1 MLKVLN
7 VLGYI
12 SLVTVYF
19 FVLNFLLSFDFTL
32 QIINILIIIAV
43 ICINRFAIKG
53 RKYMGIRILVSL
65 IVITILSR
73 TLYYSYVFISGNVFK
88 NQIEAIYDEKGNEIL
103 TGEEV
108 KSYVVKYMPG
118 VFMSKGGEEKG
129 YIRFYNVEEKNEVM
143 IINREPLFSTENK
156 NQLTIIFN
164 NKIYNFR

>member
-12 SLVTVYF
+12 SLVTVHF
-19 FVLNFLLSFDFTL
+19 FILNFFFAFDLTL
-32 QIINILIIIAV
+32 QIINVIMIIAV
-43 ICINRFAIKG
+43 ICINIFAIKG
-53 RKYMGIRILVSL
+53 RKYIGIRILVSL
-65 IVITILSR
+65 ITIAILSR
-73 TLYYSYVFISGNVFK
+73 TLSYSYMSIAGNVFK

-103 TGEEV
+103 SGEEV

-143 IINREPLFSTENK
+143 IINREPLSSTENK